1 MADQCLCLHHLT
13 FSLGLVASKAAIPG
27 TQASGWVLKAVKAVN
42 LSSLAWKVWGTPTP
56 KELSAGGGGLV

>member
-27 TQASGWVLKAVKAVN
+27 TQTSAVN